1 MKKIF
6 IFLFLFGATITSN
19 AQAFKEDY
27 AKSLSA
33 QFKFVEAYPVWA
45 ELADNFIQKQK
56 GDWSY
61 LRMATEAAYNSEQFK
76 NALHWNSLLTR
87 SNQANLADWTLHFEL
102 LRLNNLHSLLVAS
115 VDSAMK
121 LIPTEAAILEWKKQA
136 PTIVSYLQDTSEFE
150 VNDFRNTSKGEEFAA
165 VPYEKGLVFV
175 TSEFNTGFLARKDTW
190 TGQNYYELSFITDAN
205 TPYDS
210 HSAFDKLKNNDIWN
224 EIEHTHSHDGPISF
238 NKDFS
243 KALLTRNFEELDTVA
258 RVKYSRLKLILFKKE
273 EGKWIEDV
281 SFNFN
286 DKHFSTGHGVFDVN
300 GNVIFASDR
309 PGGLGGSDL
318 YKVSYTDGKWS
329 APSNLGINV
338 NTVSDELFPFVDS
351 NGTLYFSSKGWIGLG
366 GLDVFS
372 ANTAGIPTHIGIP
385 INTSSDDFAF
395 YLDAETGT
403 GYLSSN
409 RNSHKDQIF
418 KISTPVYDIEL
429 EILLTACDKKPIENA
444 TIEIKNKLNNTTTSQ
459 TTDKEGKVK
468 LKPRLKDVF
477 EISYAG
483 NEKYTASKKESFNV
497 TTEGKFNVSLSSNY
511 LKSTQTVTVVDENG
525 KPLIGS
531 LVQIKS
537 TDNSVKKANTNQD
550 GVYSWSRTNTESVLT
565 EINCNTVSYDDQ
577 IIKLDGSDCNATQNY
592 RVTMRKMSEENFVK
606 LDLILYDFDKYF
618 LRPAS
623 EKELDKLVQYMK
635 ERPELVVELSSHTDC
650 RGTDSYNEVLS
661 QNRAQSCVN
670 YIIKKGISKDRILAK
685 GYGEKQLTNKCSDG
699 VNCTEDEHQSNRR
712 TELRFV
718 VQ

>member
-6 IFLFLFGATITSN
+6 IFLFLFCASITSN

-45 ELADNFIQKQK
+45 DLSQSFLDKQK

-61 LRMATEAAYNSEQFK
+61 LRMTTEAAYNSEQFK
-76 NALHWNSLLTR
+76 EALHWNSLLTR
-87 SNQANLADWTLHFEL
+87 SNQALVADWTLHFEL
-102 LRLNNLHSLLVAS
+102 LRLNNKHSLLVAS
-115 VDSAMK
+115 VDSALA
-121 LIPTEAAILEWKKQA
+121 LIPAEASIIEWKRQA
-136 PTIVSYLQDTSEFE
+136 PTMVSYLKDTSEFE
-150 VNDFRNTSKGEEFAA
+150 VKDFRNVSKGEEFAA

-190 TGQNYYELSFITDAN
+190 TGQNYYELSFIKDAN
-205 TPYDS
+205 TPYES
-210 HSAFDKLKNNDIWN
+210 YSALDKLKNNDIWN

-243 KALLTRNFEELDTVA
+243 QALLTRNFEELDTIA
-258 RVKYSRLKLILFKKE
+258 RVKYSRLKLSLFKKE
-273 EGKWIEDV
+273 NGKWKEDET
-281 SFNFN
+281 FNFN

-318 YKVSYTDGKWS
+318 YKVSFADGKWS

-338 NTVSDELFPFVDS
+338 NTASDELFPFVDS

-366 GLDVFS
+366 G
-372 ANTAGIPTHIGIP
+372 IPTHIGIP

-395 YLDAETGT
+395 FLDAETGT

-409 RNSHKDQIF
+409 RNLNKDQIF

-429 EILLTACDKKPIENA
+429 EILLTTCDKKPIENA
-444 TIEIKNKLNNTTTSQ
+444 TVEIKNKLNNTTTSQ

-468 LKPRLKDVF
+468 LKPRLKDQF

-483 NEKYTASKKESFNV
+483 NELYTASKKESFNA
-497 TTEGKFNVSLSSNY
+497 TAEGKFNVGLSSNY

-525 KPLIGS
+525 KPLVGS
-531 LVQIKS
+531 LIQIKS
-537 TDNSVKKANTNQD
+537 TDNTVKKANATQD
-550 GVYSWSRTNTESVLT
+550 GSYSWSRTNTESILT
-565 EINCNTVSYDDQ
+565 EINCNAMNYNDQ
-577 IIKLDGSDCNATQNY
+577 SIKLSGIDCNAPQNY
-592 RVTMRKMSEENFVK
+592 RITMRTMSDENFVK

-618 LRPAS
+618 LRQAS

-670 YIIKKGISKDRILAK
+670 YIIKKGISKDRIIAK
-685 GYGEKQLTNKCSDG
+685 GYGENQLTNKCSDG
-699 VNCTEDEHQSNRR
+699 VNCTEEAHQANRR

-718 VQ
+718 IK

>member
-1 MKKIF
+1 
-6 IFLFLFGATITSN
+6 LFCTAVVSN
-19 AQAFKEDY
+19 AQTFKEDY

-45 ELADNFIQKQK
+45 DLSENFIQKQK

-61 LRMATEAAYNSEQFK
+61 LRMATEAAYNSEQYK

-87 SNQANLADWTLHFEL
+87 SNQALSTDWTLHFEL
-102 LRLNNLHSLLVAS
+102 LRLNNMHTLLVAS
-115 VDSAMK
+115 IDSALA
-121 LIPTEAAILEWKKQA
+121 LIPAEASIIEWKRQA
-136 PTIVSYLQDTSEFE
+136 PTMVSYLKDTSEFE
-150 VNDFRNTSKGEEFAA
+150 VKDFRNVSKGEEFAA
-165 VPYEKGLVFV
+165 VPYEKGLIFV

-190 TGQNYYELSFITDAN
+190 TGQNYYELSFIKDAN
-205 TPYDS
+205 TPYES
-210 HSAFDKLKNNDIWN
+210 YSALDKLKNNDIWN

-243 KALLTRNFEELDTVA
+243 QALLTRNFEELDTIA
-258 RVKYSRLKLILFKKE
+258 RVKYSRLKLSLFKKE
-273 EGKWIEDV
+273 NGKWKEDET
-281 SFNFN
+281 FNFN

-318 YKVSYTDGKWS
+318 YKVSFADGKWS

-338 NTVSDELFPFVDS
+338 NTASDELFPFVDS

-395 YLDAETGT
+395 FLDAGTGT

-409 RNSHKDQIF
+409 RNLNKDQIF

-429 EILLTACDKKPIENA
+429 EILLTTCDKKPIENA
-444 TIEIKNKLNNTTTSQ
+444 TVEIKNKLNNTTTSQ

-468 LKPRLKDVF
+468 LKPRLKDQF

-483 NEKYTASKKESFNV
+483 NELYTASKKESFNA
-497 TTEGKFNVSLSSNY
+497 TAEGKFNVGLSSNY

-525 KPLIGS
+525 KPLVGS
-531 LVQIKS
+531 LIQIKS
-537 TDNSVKKANTNQD
+537 TDNTVKKANANQD

-565 EINCNTVSYDDQ
+565 EINCNTVNYDDQ
-577 IIKLDGSDCNATQNY
+577 IIKLAGSDCNAPQNY
-592 RVTMRKMSEENFVK
+592 RITMRKMSEENFVK

-670 YIIKKGISKDRILAK
+670 YIIKKGISKERIVAK

>member
-6 IFLFLFGATITSN
+6 IFLFLFCTAVVSN
-19 AQAFKEDY
+19 AQTFKEDY

-45 ELADNFIQKQK
+45 DLSENFIQKQK

-61 LRMATEAAYNSEQFK
+61 LRMATEAAYNSEQYK
-76 NALHWNSLLTR
+76 NALHWNSLLTG
-87 SNQANLADWTLHFEL
+87 SNQALSTDWTLHFEL
-102 LRLNNLHSLLVAS
+102 LRLNNMHTLLVAS
-115 VDSAMK
+115 IDSALA
-121 LIPTEAAILEWKKQA
+121 LIPAEASIIEWKRQA
-136 PTIVSYLQDTSEFE
+136 PTMVSYLKDTSEFE
-150 VNDFRNTSKGEEFAA
+150 VKDFRNVSKGEEFAA
-165 VPYEKGLVFV
+165 VPYEKGLIFV

-190 TGQNYYELSFITDAN
+190 TGQNYYELSFIKDAN
-205 TPYDS
+205 TPYES
-210 HSAFDKLKNNDIWN
+210 YSALDKLKNNDIWN

-243 KALLTRNFEELDTVA
+243 QALLTRNFEELDTIA
-258 RVKYSRLKLILFKKE
+258 RVKYSRLKLSLFKKE
-273 EGKWIEDV
+273 NGKWKEDET
-281 SFNFN
+281 FNFN

-318 YKVSYTDGKWS
+318 YKVSFADGKWS

-338 NTVSDELFPFVDS
+338 NTASDELFPFVDS

-395 YLDAETGT
+395 FLDAGTGT

-409 RNSHKDQIF
+409 RNLNKDQIF

-429 EILLTACDKKPIENA
+429 EILLTTCDKKPIENA
-444 TIEIKNKLNNTTTSQ
+444 TVEIKNKLNNTTTSQ

-468 LKPRLKDVF
+468 LKPRLKDQF

-483 NEKYTASKKESFNV
+483 NELYTASKKESFNA
-497 TTEGKFNVSLSSNY
+497 TAEGKFNVGLSSNY

-525 KPLIGS
+525 KPLVGS
-531 LVQIKS
+531 LIQIKS
-537 TDNSVKKANTNQD
+537 TDNTVKKANANQD

-565 EINCNTVSYDDQ
+565 EINCNTVNYDDQ
-577 IIKLDGSDCNATQNY
+577 IIKLAGSDCNAPQNY
-592 RVTMRKMSEENFVK
+592 RITMRKMSEENFVK

-670 YIIKKGISKDRILAK
+670 YIIKKGISKERIVAK